1 MLISWKLWNG
11 TLCVSTAFYENGKIT
26 TEDSDYAWNDEYD
39 WADYD
44 EEKDAYIIPEGWFES
59 VRFAEEF
66 GVVDRV
72 VTHWMPLPE
81 PPKMIDEEPCE
92 ACSLDELWEQIK
104 INGKK
109 DAE

>member
-1 MLISWKLWNG
+1 MADWISVKDRLPEPEKDVLISWKLWNG

-81 PPKMIDEEPCE
+81 PPKEEE
-92 ACSLDELWEQIK
+92 
-104 INGKK
+104 
-109 DAE
+109 